1 MKRGAKA
8 AAAEAAAWLKMCS
21 ELPTAGTSVT
31 LRVSFV
37 EVHPES
43 PLARLW
49 GLSGEWREL
58 YARLRDDIQA
68 DPGPRLASAPGGV
81 GAAAAAVG
89 FLSVGDL
96 CLVEL
101 GGRWLRCRVVG
112 RLPGPGRDYRVFLLD
127 EGRTVSAGPY
137 YLARGREEFFHLPS
151 EVLGCILADLV
162 PPGNFG
168 AEAGGEPQGLRGGV
182 GGGRLSFGWT
192 AGAVEFLGYLHGK
205 EVTGLV
211 REVLFPQR
219 LVVLELPWLLA
230 QMHHLG
236 LASQISPAAFRTLIN
251 ASLGGSSLRPEQA
264 PLPATS
270 TPARGRMCPGS
281 LDYYY
286 PKLELNVTESVLV
299 TEICDPHRIYC
310 QLRSLSKEICRLSDA
325 MSQAFEG
332 ARGDDP
338 QEALPAPGSPCAARG
353 IDGRWYRALL
363 LELYPGGSPEEQPGA
378 VAQVIC
384 VDYGRKEFVTK
395 RNLRHLSAECF
406 RMPVVT
412 YLCSLQGVTDGGC
425 GWTRSQISELKTLL
439 LGKALQAHIEAY
451 CAFEHVYYVTFFGE
465 EGFNLNCL
473 FGVQARCLTQRFV
486 HSHQGHTSDLVAE
499 KESISAPAKKEP
511 LSTFTTPSLPTVHLK
526 AGECHKAQVSFL
538 QDPTQFS
545 VYLQEYHQPLCHLKQ
560 NLQDFY
566 SQSKKLEGVLL
577 EPQPGS
583 LCCVMLKENSYHR
596 AIVTSV
602 QGEGIEVYLVDRG
615 STELVDL
622 YKVKDLLP
630 QFRELPAVALR
641 CALANPSPSQ
651 PWSPGS
657 VDYFKKAVLNKELV
671 MQVLGMQGDIYIV
684 ELFDHSLAGEKNLA
698 KIMSQGKYAEHH
710 DKAVLE
716 TIQKL
721 SDKLVRKSA
730 KEQGVSHN
738 PKTVIS
744 AKDREFPSKL
754 DRPALTT
761 KHQAVESICSLP
773 SKAVGKEESKGV
785 PDNLPCLAK
794 NSSERRAGLSC
805 EGQLEVGSTVDVIV
819 SYVESPSLFWCQ
831 LAKTSHDLK
840 ILMAEIQHYCLH
852 AAQPHDWLNP
862 VCLAKYSGDEK
873 WYRALIIRAAH
884 PTEGVEVA
892 YVDYGN
898 KEVVPLKNLCSTRAE
913 FLQLKAQAFRCSL
926 YNLIQPDNQDPF
938 VWDEKATEAFQE
950 FVDSATKI
958 ELKCTIFALAALDNT
973 YLLNVVD
980 LITPFE
986 SACHFLTRKGLAKSV
1001 APQKP
1006 LASSVHLLSYYY
1018 STHDIKIGSEE
1029 LVYVTHV
1036 QDLCLFYCQL
1046 ARSAHVLEHLTDS
1059 ISKLSK
1065 VGHGLKSSPDLRN
1078 LYLAKYTDG
1087 CWYRA
1092 ILAQGSSTKE
1102 VFFVDYGNTESL
1114 KKEDLMLVPGDAY
1127 EIQLLPMQAIKCSL
1141 SDIAKVPKEAIAWFE
1156 KLVLDNS
1163 LKALIV
1169 AKEPDGKLIVELYDG
1184 KIQINAKL
1192 KERLDLQ
1199 GSKRMVRSA
1208 ENRELGSEARR
1219 PFFTGAHHSTP
1230 EIKRQVSKNLE
1241 PLGHSKPSAAC
1252 REVKPSQQKTKR
1264 EMVTQSRLPV
1274 EGRNQADPVTGRTG
1288 HDERE
1293 GTADSLENRNQN
1305 EIFTDSPLKKMCD
1318 LPLKNLSPGFKTF
1331 VYVSHINSPSDFYV
1345 QLVEEEPLLDSI
1357 SEKLNQSEMVE
1368 NLNGQQLYIGDLI
1381 CAVFPEDSL
1390 WYRAVVQKQPSDE
1403 LVSVQY
1409 IDYGNTAVV
1418 NICKTCRLLEDCA
1431 LCPGMSIRCSLGGV
1445 KTGRLPEW
1453 TEEAVLC
1460 FSQSTSEIQM
1470 NCEFVEKR
1478 QGKWEVI
1485 LCDREGNVTAD
1496 LVNSHLACK
1505 KSLSLEAPDKNETE
1519 PDLIHLGHVTSDE
1532 PSRPAGG
1539 QDAKS
1544 FFWKT
1549 PVGGQTVEAF
1559 ARATESADYFWC
1571 QFADLNEII
1580 SIEKKVQDA
1589 TKLAGFNVGDI
1600 KIGCPCLAKC
1610 SKDENF
1616 YRAIVTSVQENILRV
1631 THVDYGTEDLV
1642 TREMLRQISDELLTL
1657 PPQAFL
1663 CSLFGFNS
1671 SEGSWV
1677 EGTIGIFCGKIV
1689 DSLLDVTVMEIL
1701 CNRPFEIPLF
1711 VVNLECQGESINAHM
1726 KPFWKPN
1733 NENGG
1738 AAVANLLS
1746 DEGQNKDAKAEDLE
1760 VLHCEMGISACTS
1773 LASKDTMASEDLLC
1787 ASEPFQPTEE
1797 CSASTRNVEL
1807 CEMKGNE
1814 DPAGHHQTTFEVLD
1828 IGEQPAIPEVP
1839 TNELDC
1845 LTPERE
1851 SDSQMSALSCID
1863 VSEVLLPARIE
1874 AEVSGQ
1880 NTFEAQEEV
1889 KDWKATLIQD
1899 PFDMELLL
1907 SAGKDSSGSL
1917 AEPGSIDVNQLSCEE
1932 MGETSKLVLVEEPW
1946 VERELDPS
1954 PLLMDEVDCGLSCE
1968 QERPLELPAPSAP
1981 FLLAVE
1987 IQELPILP
1995 AAPASSPPEIPSCLS
2010 ESKLKPQAE
2019 FCMGEEDTDLC
2030 EIGPDA
2036 PKQDDVKPQTVL
2048 EESLEPVETRPV
2060 TCSGFEESDSEL
2072 ADDGDSA
2079 TRLQWEERAETSS
2092 QSAEKNET
2100 PCELE
2105 GVDVGPKCVVK
2116 TDAQGYEV
2124 QILDASAEGTQL
2136 YVNVLNLFNGNKE
2149 TVSPINVWNGISEQ
2163 NLGPAEVLCD
2173 EMGTPLESS
2182 ESSLEA
2188 DAVKEETA
2196 DSDSYAD
2203 PLGLSDQED

>member
-1 MKRGAKA
+1 
-8 AAAEAAAWLKMCS
+8 MCS

-37 EVHPES
+37 EVHSES

-58 YARLRDDIQA
+58 YARLREDIQA

-81 GAAAAAVG
+81 GVGG

-112 RLPGPGRDYRVFLLD
+112 RLLGPGRDYRVFLLD

-168 AEAGGEPQGLRGGV
+168 AEAAGEPQGLATLRG

-205 EVTGLV
+205 EVSGLV

-236 LASQISPAAFRTLIN
+236 LASQISPAAFRALIS
-251 ASLGGSSLRPEQA
+251 ASLGGSSPRPEQAPLPAPPPPPPQA

-270 TPARGRMCPGS
+270 TPARGQSSPCP

-332 ARGDDP
+332 ARGEDL

-353 IDGRWYRALL
+353 IDGRWYRGLL
-363 LELYPGGSPEEQPGA
+363 LEIYPGSSPEEQPGA

-395 RNLRHLSAECF
+395 RNLRRLPAEYF

-412 YLCSLQGVTDGGC
+412 YLCSLQGITDGGC

-439 LGKALQAHIEAY
+439 LGKALQIHIEAY

-486 HSHQGHTSDLVAE
+486 HSHQGHTSDLAAE
-499 KESISAPAKKEP
+499 KESISAPTKKEP
-511 LSTFTTPSLPTVHLK
+511 LSTFTTTSLPTVHLK

-545 VYLQEYHQPLCHLKQ
+545 MYLQEYHQPLCHLKQ

-615 STELVDL
+615 STEIVDL

-684 ELFDHSLAGEKNLA
+684 ELFDDSLAGEKNLA

-710 DKAVLE
+710 DQAVLE

-730 KEQGVSHN
+730 KEQGISQN

-744 AKDREFPSKL
+744 AKDREFPSKP
-754 DRPALTT
+754 DRPALTA
-761 KHQAVESICSLP
+761 KHQAVGSICSLP
-773 SKAVGKEESKGV
+773 SEAGRKEDSKGV
-785 PDNLPCLAK
+785 PDNLPCLTK
-794 NSSERRAGLSC
+794 NYSEIRPGLSC

-831 LAKTSHDLK
+831 LTKTSHDLK
-840 ILMAEIQHYCLH
+840 ILMAEIQHYCVH
-852 AAQPHDWLNP
+852 AAQPHDWPNP
-862 VCLAKYSGDEK
+862 VCLAKYSGDGK
-873 WYRALIIRAAH
+873 WYRALIIHAAH

-898 KEVVPLKNLCSTRAE
+898 KELVPLKNLRSTKAE

-926 YNLIQPDNQDPF
+926 YNLIQPNNQDPF
-938 VWDEKATEAFQE
+938 VWDEEATEAFQE
-950 FVDSATKI
+950 FVDSATKM
-958 ELKCTIFALAALDNT
+958 ELKCTIFALAALNNT

-986 SACHFLTRKGLAKSV
+986 SVCHFLTRKGLAKSV

-1029 LVYVTHV
+1029 LVYVAHV
-1036 QDLCLFYCQL
+1036 HDLCLFYCQL
-1046 ARSAHVLEHLTDS
+1046 ARSSHVLEHLTDS

-1065 VGHGLKSSPDLRN
+1065 VGHSLKSSSDPGN

-1092 ILAQGSSTKE
+1092 QASSTKE
-1102 VFFVDYGNTESL
+1102 VFFVDYGNIEAL
-1114 KKEDLMLVPGDAY
+1114 KKEDLMLVPRDAY
-1127 EIQLLPMQAIKCSL
+1127 EIQLLPVQAIKCSL
-1141 SDIAKVPKEAIAWFE
+1141 SDIADVPKEAVAWFE
-1156 KLVLDNS
+1156 KLVLDKP

-1192 KERLDLQ
+1192 KERLDLR

-1219 PFFTGAHHSTP
+1219 PFFTGARHSTP

-1241 PLGHSKPSAAC
+1241 PLGHSKPSAVC
-1252 REVKPSQQKTKR
+1252 REVKPSQQKTKK
-1264 EMVTQSRLPV
+1264 EMVTQSHLPV
-1274 EGRNQADPVTGRTG
+1274 EGRNQDDPVTSRTK
-1288 HDERE
+1288 HDGPLEKRE
-1293 GTADSLENRNQN
+1293 GTADSLENRNQT
-1305 EIFTDSPLKKMCD
+1305 EIFTDSSLKKMCD

-1331 VYVSHINSPSDFYV
+1331 VYVSHINNPSDFYV
-1345 QLVEEEPLLDSI
+1345 QLVEDEPLLDSI

-1368 NLNGQQLYIGDLI
+1368 NINGQQLYIGDLI

-1418 NICKTCRLLEDCA
+1418 NIGRTCRLLEDCT
-1431 LCPGMSIRCSLGGV
+1431 LCPGMSIHCSLGGV
-1445 KTGRLPEW
+1445 KTRGFLEW

-1460 FSQSTSEIQM
+1460 FSQSTSEIQI
-1470 NCEFVEKR
+1470 NCEFVGKLE
-1478 QGKWEVI
+1478 GKWEVI
-1485 LCDREGNVTAD
+1485 LCDREGNTMAD
-1496 LVNSHLACK
+1496 LVNGHLACK
-1505 KSLSLEAPDKNETE
+1505 KSLSVETPDKNETE
-1519 PDLIHLGHVTSDE
+1519 ADLIHLGNIISDE
-1532 PSRPAGG
+1532 PSKPAGV
-1539 QDAKS
+1539 QAAKS

-1549 PVGGQTVEAF
+1549 PVGGQTVKAF
-1559 ARATESADYFWC
+1559 ARATKSPGYFWC
-1571 QFADLNEII
+1571 QFSDVYEVS
-1580 SIEKKVQDA
+1580 SIEEKIQDA
-1589 TKLAGFNVGDI
+1589 TTLAGYNVGDI

-1616 YRAIVTSVQENILRV
+1616 YRAIVTSVQENTLRV
-1631 THVDYGTEDLV
+1631 AHVDHGTEDLV

-1657 PPQAFL
+1657 PPQAFP

-1677 EGTIGIFCGKIV
+1677 EGTSGIFCSKIV

-1711 VVNLECQGESINAHM
+1711 VVNLECQRESINAQM

-1738 AAVANLLS
+1738 SAVANLLS
-1746 DEGQNKDAKAEDLE
+1746 DEGQDKDAKAEGLE
-1760 VLHCEMGISACTS
+1760 VVLWEMGISACTS
-1773 LASKDTMASEDLLC
+1773 VASKYTMASEDLLR

-1807 CEMKGNE
+1807 CEY
-1814 DPAGHHQTTFEVLD
+1814 PARHHQTTSEVLD
-1828 IGEQPAIPEVP
+1828 KGELTTIFEVP
-1839 TNELDC
+1839 TNESDC
-1845 LTPERE
+1845 LTPKRE
-1851 SDSQMSALSCID
+1851 SDSQTCALSCIAI
-1863 VSEVLLPARIE
+1863 SEVPLPAHIE
-1874 AEVSGQ
+1874 TEASVQ

-1907 SAGKDSSGSL
+1907 SAGKDSPESL
-1917 AEPGSIDVNQLSCEE
+1917 VELESIDVNQLSCEE
-1932 MGETSKLVLVEEPW
+1932 MGETSKLVLVDEPW

-1954 PLLMDEVDCGLSCE
+1954 PLLMDGVDCGLSCG
-1968 QERPLELPAPSAP
+1968 QERPLELLAPSAP
-1981 FLLAVE
+1981 LLLAVE
-1987 IQELPILP
+1987 IELPALP
-1995 AAPASSPPEIPSCLS
+1995 AASASSLPEIQSCLS

-2019 FCMGEEDTDLC
+2019 FRMGEEDIDLC

-2036 PKQDDVKPQTVL
+2036 PKEDDVKPETVL

-2060 TCSGFEESDSEL
+2060 TCSSFEGSDSEL
-2072 ADDGDSA
+2072 AGDDVDSA
-2079 TRLQWEERAETSS
+2079 SRLQLEEQAETSS
-2092 QSAEKNET
+2092 QSAEKNEAA
-2100 PCELE
+2100 CELE
-2105 GVDVGPKCVVK
+2105 GFDVGSECTVR
-2116 TDAQGYEV
+2116 TDAQRYEAE
-2124 QILDASAEGTQL
+2124 ILDVPAEGT
-2136 YVNVLNLFNGNKE
+2136 E
-2149 TVSPINVWNGISEQ
+2149 E
-2163 NLGPAEVLCD
+2163 LCD
-2173 EMGTPLESS
+2173 EMVTPLESS
-2182 ESSLEA
+2182 ESSSEA
-2188 DAVKEETA
+2188 EGEEDVFSVCTK
-2196 DSDSYAD
+2196 
-2203 PLGLSDQED
+2203 